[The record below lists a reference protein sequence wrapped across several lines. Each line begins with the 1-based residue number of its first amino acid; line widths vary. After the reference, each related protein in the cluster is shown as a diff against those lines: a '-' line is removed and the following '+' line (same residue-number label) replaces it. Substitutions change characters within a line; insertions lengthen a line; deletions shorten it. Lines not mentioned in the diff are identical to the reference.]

1 MHVIQHLF
9 SALCF
14 NHSCGQLFL
23 HKAPITQKIKVFDF
37 YPHTDLLF
45 YDIISTTSW
54 HTETVVLL
62 RGVKTDSHINIDLD
76 VEKLGIHDNKATYD
90 ETKAYVSEKYG
101 YKVSSLYIA
110 QVKEKLGIKERENY
124 NIGEGKGV
132 VPHCPPEKE
141 EAIKDALRYFGM
153 IGLN

>member
-1 MHVIQHLF
+1 M
-9 SALCF
+9 
-14 NHSCGQLFL
+14 
-23 HKAPITQKIKVFDF
+23 
-37 YPHTDLLF
+37 
-45 YDIISTTSW
+45 
-54 HTETVVLL
+54 ETVGLL
-62 RGVKTDSHINIDLD
+62 RGVKTNSHINVDLD

-90 ETKAYVSEKYG
+90 EIKAYVSEKYG

-110 QVKEKLGIKERENY
+110 QVKERAGIQKRENY

-141 EAIKDALRYFGM
+141 EAIKDALRHFGM